1 MIEIVEFTGP
11 QLDKFYSQEVL
22 GLDVSQFPDP
32 LKKILSVLKVAGAI
46 AAPRVFKEAMA
57 CKLHFR
63 TISSMIIRMT
73 IFLVTIF
80 FSVVGVWEKEQSYV
94 PQYMVDEMD
103 GIAAGVCAKMD
114 LLNPT
119 SVEGGSGLPTIPACN
134 VTEWSLKVKHLNML
148 PELIRMACT
157 AYGIL
162 YIHRYI
168 RCSYALTDYIILP
181 ALVTIIPL

>member
-73 IFLVTIF
+73 IILVTIF
-80 FSVVGVWEKEQSYV
+80 S
-94 PQYMVDEMD
+94 P
-103 GIAAGVCAKMD
+103 
-114 LLNPT
+114 
-119 SVEGGSGLPTIPACN
+119 
-134 VTEWSLKVKHLNML
+134 
-148 PELIRMACT
+148 
-157 AYGIL
+157 
-162 YIHRYI
+162 
-168 RCSYALTDYIILP
+168 
-181 ALVTIIPL
+181 